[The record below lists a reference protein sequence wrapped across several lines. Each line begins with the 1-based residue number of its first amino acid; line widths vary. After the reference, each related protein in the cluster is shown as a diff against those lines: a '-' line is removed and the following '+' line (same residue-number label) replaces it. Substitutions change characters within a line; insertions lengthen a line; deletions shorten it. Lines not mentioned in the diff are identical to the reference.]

1 MTIKTTHAEQ
11 AIRDKRIRSFKRAIF
26 LLSFIF
32 IPTVYFLIFYV
43 YVNGNSFVMAFQ
55 LTRRGVGTYWTL
67 ENFTR
72 FFGELS
78 TNGSEMG
85 EAFRNTF
92 ITFGVNM
99 LMFFV
104 GFFVSF
110 FLYKKIFMYRFFKI
124 CFFLPSLIAGTIINS
139 VFMQVIGVNGPVA
152 EIVKNLYHLDYMPDL
167 LDEPRFANKVILG
180 NLMWLNFPMNMVLLS
195 GSFGRIPESVLE
207 SAKLDG
213 ANWLQEAFKIVIPM
227 VWPTVGL
234 LLMMN
239 IAGVFGS
246 SGNVFL
252 LTQGDAG
259 TQTLSNWMYMQL
271 YNVSGNPEESNAFN
285 YMSAVGLLLTVISV
299 TIALTVRKLSDKM
312 FGEVQY

>member
-1 MTIKTTHAEQ
+1 MTTTTQAET
-11 AIRDKRIRSFKRAIF
+11 AIRDKRIRSVKRAIF
-26 LLSFIF
+26 LLTFIA

-43 YVNGNSFVMAFQ
+43 FVNANSFVMAFQ
-55 LTRRGVGTYWTL
+55 FTKQGHTYFTFD
-67 ENFTR
+67 NFTR
-72 FFGELS
+72 FFSEVIS
-78 TNGSEMG
+78 NGSEMK

-110 FLYKKIFMYRFFKI
+110 FLYKKIFMYRVFKI

-139 VFMQVIGVNGPVA
+139 VFMQVIGVNGPIA
-152 EIVKNLYHLDYMPDL
+152 EIVKNLYHLDYIPDL

-180 NLMWLNFPMNMVLLS
+180 NLIWLNFPMNMVLLS

-213 ANWLQEAFKIVIPM
+213 ANWLQEAFRIVIPM

-239 IAGVFGS
+239 IAGIFGA

-259 TQTLSNWMYMQL
+259 TQTLSNWMYMQI
-271 YNVSGNPEESNAFN
+271 YNVSGDPGQSNAFN

-299 TIALTVRKLSDKM
+299 TIALTVRKLSDRL